1 MSTNDLLTKYEPYV
15 LQVAPFRTPVIS
27 HGEGNSVW
35 DSEKKEYL
43 DMMSGQFCLAFGH
56 SYPPFVEAIHKQMK
70 LLTHTNTLS
79 LTTKTLEACK
89 ELASVTHPTLNK
101 SILLSTGA
109 EAVEFALRY
118 AKFAT
123 GKNGIVSIRDGYH
136 GLTLETQ
143 SISSGG
149 QYAAPKTP
157 ETYSI
162 ETPDWDRKGESMSKE
177 AYYDMLLQKAEAELK
192 QHEGTIAAFVAEPVI
207 SVGGMIY
214 PDSYYFIGLKK
225 LAEKH
230 KALFIFDECQ
240 TGLGRTGTWFAYE
253 NTGIVPDILVL
264 AKIAGNG
271 MAVSAVVV
279 TDNLAKRIE
288 HKLIHFS
295 SHQNDPLSAAALHF
309 VITHMKEQDTL
320 THVQTVG
327 NYLVSELKK
336 LAKTQSMIEN
346 PRGRGLMIGFDLP
359 DKLFSQK
366 RNPGQEL
373 ISAMEQRGVI
383 IQAIR
388 QGRTVRILPSFVTT
402 THHVDTFIQALSHS
416 LAAIS

>member
-1 MSTNDLLTKYEPYV
+1 MKNTDLIRQYEPYI
-15 LQVAPFRTPVIS
+15 LKIAPFRGPIIT
-27 HGEGNSVW
+27 HGSGNDVWDVEGN
-35 DSEKKEYL
+35 KYL

-56 SYPPFVEAIHKQMK
+56 SYAPFVKAMHEQMNE
-70 LLTHTNTLS
+70 LTHTNTLS
-79 LTTKTLEACK
+79 LTKITLEAMK

-109 EAVEFALRY
+109 EAVECALRY
-118 AKFAT
+118 AKFAA

-162 ETPDWDRKGESMSKE
+162 ETPDWDRKGDGMKKE
-177 AYYDMLLQKAEAELK
+177 EYYDMVLQKTEADLA
-192 QHEGTIAAFVAEPVI
+192 QYEGTIAAFVAEPVI

-214 PDSYYFIGLKK
+214 PDSYYFVGLKK

-230 KALFIFDECQ
+230 GALFIFDECQ
-240 TGLGRTGTWFAYE
+240 TGLGRAGSWFAYE
-253 NTGIVPDILVL
+253 DAGIIPDMLVL

-279 TDNLAKRIE
+279 SDDMAKQIE

-295 SHQNDPLSAAALHF
+295 SHQNDPFSAAALHF
-309 VITHMKEQDTL
+309 VITHMKQENTL
-320 THVQTVG
+320 THIQTVG
-327 NYLVSELKK
+327 SYLVDALQT
-336 LAKTQSMIEN
+336 LAKTQPLIEN

-359 DKLFSQK
+359 DELYSKQ

-373 ISAMEQRGVI
+373 ITEMEKRGVI

-388 QGRTVRILPSFVTT
+388 QGRTVRILPSFITT
-402 THHVDTFIQALSHS
+402 TAQVDTFIQALIQS
-416 LAAIS
+416 LTAIS